1 MPTPATVLIIP
12 LPATLRMRLFSLS
25 AIRNPPSGV
34 IAMPPG
40 DESCA
45 ALAGPPSPAKPWMPL
60 PATVVMTPLALTLRM
75 RPDAVSA
82 IRKPPS
88 GVTATSPGLFS
99 FAAVAAPPSPLPVSG
114 KPPPASVT
122 MMPVVVTWRMVLL
135 PSSAIRKLPSART
148 ATALGEL
155 SCAASAG
162 PLSPTMPGAPFP
174 ATVVMTPA
182 EETLRTRLLARSA
195 IR

>member
-1 MPTPATVLIIP
+1 
-12 LPATLRMRLFSLS
+12 MRLLSLS
-25 AIRNPPSGV
+25 AIRKPPSGV
-34 IAMPPG
+34 IATPVG

-45 ALAGPPSPAKPWMPL
+45 AVAGAAIAGEALHAIAGDRRDDAGP
-60 PATVVMTPLALTLRM
+60 LTLRM
-75 RPDAVSA
+75 RDAAVSA

-88 GVTATSPGLFS
+88 GVTATSPGLLS
-99 FAAVAAPPSPLPVSG
+99 LPAVARPPSPFPVAG
-114 KPPPASVT
+114 KPPPATVT
-122 MMPVVVTWRMVLL
+122 MMPVVVTWRIVLL
-135 PSSAIRKLPSART
+135 PSSAIRKLPSARI

-162 PLSPTMPGAPFP
+162 PLSPTMPAAPVP

-182 EETLRTRLLARSA
+182 AETSRMRLLARSA